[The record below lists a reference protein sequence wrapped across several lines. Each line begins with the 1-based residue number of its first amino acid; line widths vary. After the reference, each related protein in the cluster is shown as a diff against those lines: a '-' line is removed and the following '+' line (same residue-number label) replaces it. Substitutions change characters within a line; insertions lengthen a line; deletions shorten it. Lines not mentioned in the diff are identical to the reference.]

1 MTMTTDNPTRVE
13 PRPLVVSRTFPVSR
27 EWVFRAWSS
36 AEHLKRW
43 FCPAGF
49 SVPEAEVEFRPGGVF
64 NICMRSPQGQD
75 HWSRGHYVEIV
86 PNTRLV
92 IEMSVVGNDNQ
103 PLFHAHT
110 VVTFADATCGSR
122 NAAHEATTEQTARS
136 VVHATF
142 TVERVY
148 DAPRARVFKA
158 LTDPAAKAKW
168 FGGGAGY
175 TLLAREMDAR
185 PGGREHVQGRW
196 ESGVV
201 STFDALYHD
210 VVPNE
215 RIVYAYTMHLD
226 ERKISVSLATL
237 ELKPAGTGTRLVMTE
252 QGAFLDGYDDA
263 GSRERGTQFLLDA
276 LGRSLED

>member
-110 VVTFADATCGSR
+110 VVTFADATCGTCMEVTQTYTVLDPAAEQMVRGAEEGWKQTLDRLSR

-175 TLLAREMDAR
+175 TAKIDGTATHDIPPTPPYVRKTPAKAATSAL
-185 PGGREHVQGRW
+185 V
-196 ESGVV
+196 SGAQKA
-201 STFDALYHD
+201 SGFA
-210 VVPNE
+210 
-215 RIVYAYTMHLD
+215 
-226 ERKISVSLATL
+226 
-237 ELKPAGTGTRLVMTE
+237 
-252 QGAFLDGYDDA
+252 
-263 GSRERGTQFLLDA
+263 
-276 LGRSLED
+276 